1 VLDSVRARKPD
12 VTVLIAHL
20 GAFCDTAGCKGDV
33 VDLARELG
41 PGGVDLI
48 VAGHTHSL
56 VNTVVAGIP
65 IVEAQSRGTALGI
78 ADLVST
84 PVGTREMKVRVE
96 TSWAD
101 STPGDSA
108 LAALV
113 ERYRVKSDSLASQV
127 VARIKLPLGKDDNE
141 GSGQYPL
148 GNLIADAQRN
158 VARADIAIMNN
169 GGIRAPGLTAGPVN
183 YGQVFAVQP
192 FQNSLLRLR
201 VSGAMVRRAL
211 EHALADGKPDA
222 HVSGMTV
229 RYDSARPAG
238 QRVRDVRLLNGRR
251 LVDKATYSL
260 ALLDFLATGGSGFD
274 MFADAPAERTGY
286 TDIEALVLYLKRL
299 TQPVE
304 APAAPRV
311 VPAAR

>member
-1 VLDSVRARKPD
+1 
-12 VTVLIAHL
+12 
-20 GAFCDTAGCKGDV
+20 
-33 VDLARELG
+33 
-41 PGGVDLI
+41 
-48 VAGHTHSL
+48 
-56 VNTVVAGIP
+56 
-65 IVEAQSRGTALGI
+65 
-78 ADLVST
+78 
-84 PVGTREMKVRVE
+84 
-96 TSWAD
+96 
-101 STPGDSA
+101 
-108 LAALV
+108 
-113 ERYRVKSDSLASQV
+113 
-127 VARIKLPLGKDDNE
+127 
-141 GSGQYPL
+141 
-148 GNLIADAQRN
+148 
-158 VARADIAIMNN
+158 
-169 GGIRAPGLTAGPVN
+169 
-183 YGQVFAVQP
+183 
-192 FQNSLLRLR
+192 

-222 HVSGMTV
+222 HVSGLTV

-286 TDIEALVLYLKRL
+286 TDIEAFVLYLKRL